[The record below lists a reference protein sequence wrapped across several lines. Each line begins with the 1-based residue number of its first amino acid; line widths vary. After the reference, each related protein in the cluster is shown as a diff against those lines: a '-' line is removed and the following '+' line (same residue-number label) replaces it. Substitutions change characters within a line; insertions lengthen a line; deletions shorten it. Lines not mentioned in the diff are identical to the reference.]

1 MAVIMLT
8 LTVFFDDPFWAA
20 LLEREE
26 GGRYCACK
34 IVFGAEPKDY
44 EVFDFLL
51 KNQLQLRFGP
61 TQPSPGKTGLH
72 GNPKR
77 MQRAVSREMQ
87 KNVVGTKA
95 QQALKLMQEQ
105 GKAARHTASRERR
118 EAEMQKRFVLRQQKR
133 KEKHRGH

>member
-34 IVFGAEPKDY
+34 IVFGEEPKDY

-77 MQRAVSREMQ
+77 MQ
-87 KNVVGTKA
+87 
-95 QQALKLMQEQ
+95 ALKLMQEQ
-105 GKAARHTASRERR
+105 GTAARHTASRERR